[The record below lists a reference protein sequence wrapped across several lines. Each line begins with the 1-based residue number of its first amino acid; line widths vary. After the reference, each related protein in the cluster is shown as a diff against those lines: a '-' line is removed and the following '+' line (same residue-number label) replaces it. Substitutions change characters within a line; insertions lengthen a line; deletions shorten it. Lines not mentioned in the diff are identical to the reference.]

1 MTQDRLDR
9 AIYVLDTLLRRELA
23 SDVREALTIV
33 LEAVE
38 RMRNKEAFSNYIGD
52 TMATIN
58 TPISHTEYTMQLVA
72 GTDVHGKVWINT
84 EWVDKDAPSITD
96 GETGNT
102 DQGLGKGDQGPR
114 TDAQVTLTGV
124 SGEGQA

>member
-23 SDVREALTIV
+23 QDVREALTIV

-38 RMRNKEAFSNYIGD
+38 RMRKTDKLIQEVGD
-52 TMATIN
+52 TMATIHM
-58 TPISHTEYTMQLVA
+58 PDVVMSHTEYTIQLVA
-72 GTDVHGKVWINT
+72 KNEGHGAVVIEPWAEGQEVVI
-84 EWVDKDAPSITD
+84 KDQVSGV
-96 GETGNT
+96 GER
-102 DQGLGKGDQGPR
+102 GPR
-114 TDAQVTLTGV
+114 TDAIITVTGV

>member
-23 SDVREALTIV
+23 QDVREALTIV

-38 RMRNKEAFSNYIGD
+38 RMRKTDRLIQEVGD

-58 TPISHTEYTMQLVA
+58 VPDVVMSHTEYTIQLVA
-72 GTDVHGKVWINT
+72 GTDVHGQGAGI
-84 EWVDKDAPSITD
+84 KDQVA
-96 GETGNT
+96 E
-102 DQGLGKGDQGPR
+102 GKDRGSR
-114 TDAQVTLTGV
+114 TDATITVTGV

>member
-9 AIYVLDTLLRRELA
+9 AIYVLDTLMRRELA

-33 LEAVE
+33 LEEVE
-38 RMRNKEAFSNYIGD
+38 RMRKTDRLIQEVGD

-58 TPISHTEYTMQLVA
+58 VPNLAMSNTEYTIQLVA
-72 GTDVHGKVWINT
+72 GTDVHGPGDESQDAWIKY
-84 EWVDKDAPSITD
+84 EVAESKDR
-96 GETGNT
+96 GTG
-102 DQGLGKGDQGPR
+102 KEERGPR
-114 TDAQVTLTGV
+114 TDATITVTGV